1 MKIRNIRDLGLL
13 LRDRRVRLGLSQ
25 ADVASRIGAS
35 RHWVMALEAGKSTV
49 EAGLVLN
56 ALSSVGL
63 LLDLRPA
70 SPHHDP
76 VEPVQGAAG
85 ALQQVDLADVLAG
98 TRARSVDE

>member
-1 MKIRNIRDLGLL
+1 MNVRNTRDLGLL
-13 LRDRRVRLGLSQ
+13 FRERRVRLGLSQ
-25 ADVASRIGAS
+25 AKVANRIGAS

-70 SPHHDP
+70 PSGDKPID
-76 VEPVQGAAG
+76 PVQGG
-85 ALQQVDLADVLAG
+85 ARHRQRVELSDVLAR
-98 TRARSVDE
+98 THARSVDE